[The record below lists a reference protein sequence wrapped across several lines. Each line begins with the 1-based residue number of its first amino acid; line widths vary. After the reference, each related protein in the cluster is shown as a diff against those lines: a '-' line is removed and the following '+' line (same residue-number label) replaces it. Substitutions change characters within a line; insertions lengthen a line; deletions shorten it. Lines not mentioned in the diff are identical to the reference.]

1 MKGTRG
7 GGIARVVSCLLSL
20 ALLLPTSL
28 LRAAPPPDESD
39 SPGENTEEPASEEP
53 ASEEPASEVD
63 ALALFAEGEHKFA
76 LADYPGAI
84 ESWEQAYPLL
94 DPAQR
99 QELTAMLAEA
109 HKLAYERGNADPEHL
124 HRARDLLQ
132 DHLQTLD
139 PGEVEARFSTQAL
152 LDELNDEIAVLEAE
166 EEEREAEIEE
176 AEVEAA
182 KAEVTEQLKELDP
195 WTDAER
201 RRYRI
206 YAGVGGSLVGLGV
219 VFLETMT
226 VAMVLGAQADQ
237 RGSDAAG
244 KNNIG
249 QVQEIRRQGLAYN
262 RLAWSSGVIGGAALI
277 SGTALIVVAISQRQ
291 AAMDKLEKKM
301 TRLRPTLGGLE
312 LRF

>member
-1 MKGTRG
+1 M
-7 GGIARVVSCLLSL
+7 SCLLSL

-39 SPGENTEEPASEEP
+39 SPGGNIEEPASEEP
-53 ASEEPASEVD
+53 ASEEPGNEVD
-63 ALALFAEGEHKFA
+63 ALALFAEGQRKFE

-139 PGEVEARFSTQAL
+139 PGEVEARDSTQAL

-166 EEEREAEIEE
+166 EEEHEAEIEE

-237 RGSDAAG
+237 RGADAAA
-244 KNNIG
+244 KNSS
-249 QVQEIRRQGLAYN
+249 QVQEIRKQGLAYN
-262 RLAWSSGVIGGAALI
+262 RLAWSTGVIGGAALV
-277 SGTALIVVAISQRQ
+277 SGTALLVVAISQRQ